1 MGRGEAS
8 ALSAWEDPRAAARI
22 ALRGRARGEEPEE
35 GVSRGNSSCRGPEA
49 GMLSEV
55 QKCLAL
61 RVIEGTHRVVQL
73 SPQLILELSSPQK
86 ETTYLLAV
94 ASLASGNL

>member
-1 MGRGEAS
+1 
-8 ALSAWEDPRAAARI
+8 
-22 ALRGRARGEEPEE
+22 
-35 GVSRGNSSCRGPEA
+35 
-49 GMLSEV
+49 MLSEV